1 MRALLLFLAL
11 LQPAPHFSA
20 RWDTKD
26 SATIQWTQQARGC
39 LGVEHATGQRVF
51 IGCWEKYPQTV
62 VLELGHVGPL
72 SGDTRPTAGDI
83 YVLQTSGQTY
93 RAPLRARDVYLAVWR
108 G

>member
-26 SATIQWTQQARGC
+26 SATVQWTQQARGC
-39 LGVEHATGQRVF
+39 LSVEHATGQRVF
-51 IGCWEKYPQTV
+51 IGCWEKAPQSV
-62 VLELGHVGPL
+62 VLQLGGP
-72 SGDTRPTAGDI
+72 GTDGAYRPTAGDV
-83 YVLQTSGQTY
+83 YVLSTGGQFY
-93 RAPLRARDVYLAVWR
+93 RTPLRARVVYLAVWR